1 MAANTPFIAITGS
14 VSGKS
19 AILAVASTSV
29 SVVMSITVYAPS
41 LLVTAQGPT
50 GVCAFV
56 RMTGQS
62 IPVATN
68 LDVPVVC
75 GQGPYLFA
83 NPVPGPSGNLGV
95 AAICSLTSSPVNVYF
110 TPGQGGM

>member
-19 AILAVASTSV
+19 AILAVESTSV

-41 LLVTAQGPT
+41 LMVTAQGPI
-50 GVCAFV
+50 GVCAFI

-83 NPVPGPSGNLGV
+83 NPIGPTGNLGV

-110 TPGQGGM
+110 TPGQGGA